1 MPKWCILGW
10 HILLPFSTYRYI
22 CRIWNCWIQ
31 KVMAY
36 GFVKYH
42 HIPFH
47 NGGSV
52 LCPPISIQECL
63 FPQQIVIKLFGFCK
77 MKNVI
82 LIHVFLFMNKL
93 FLNKLFE
100 SSFKFTAKLRGR
112 NRNFPYAPLPLH
124 MHNLLHY
131 QHPVPEWYFC
141 TVDEPTLVH
150 HYHPKSIVILF
161 TLEQYTFLVLYIL

>member
-47 NGGSV
+47 KGGSV

-100 SSFKFTAKLRGR
+100 SSFKFTAKLSRKYRG
-112 NRNFPYAPLPLH
+112 FPYTLYYTYMTSPTIHSLCHSGTFFFFLPLMNPQRH
-124 MHNLLHY
+124 
-131 QHPVPEWYFC
+131 
-141 TVDEPTLVH
+141 
-150 HYHPKSIVILF
+150 IVIL
-161 TLEQYTFLVLYIL
+161 QSP